1 MPKKKMHFILLL
13 TSIFA
18 SIVFI
23 SGCVEE
29 VYVDELK
36 RPDCTVRFMQADPTY
51 GPVTFSI
58 YGRFEEENT
67 VVATATV
74 DYASVS
80 GYLTIPAGAR
90 KVTIQGSGLNSTV
103 TVTFTSYWQST
114 LTLRNGN
121 LSNLYE
127 RLNYSDEAYK
137 LDDGAGEKGAIRF
150 RNMMNFATYCG
161 LDDGY
166 FPSNATIAVGASTT
180 YYAVKKGTHD
190 FWNFTGTPGTTSYV
204 EYGELEGFDVDGNVR
219 YTIAAFGTATNPV
232 LKIFKDDGK

>member
-18 SIVFI
+18 SIVFL

-36 RPDCTVRFMQADPTY
+36 RQDCTVRFMQADTTY
-51 GPVTFSI
+51 GPVTFSV
-58 YGRFEEENT
+58 YGRFEEEDK

-74 DYASVS
+74 DFASVS
-80 GYLTIPAGAR
+80 DYFTIPAGAR

-103 TVTFTSYWQST
+103 TLTFTSYWQST
-114 LTLRNGN
+114 LILRNGA
-121 LSNLYE
+121 LSNSYE

-137 LDDGAGEKGAIRF
+137 LDDGAGTLGAIKF
-150 RNMMNFATYCG
+150 RNLMTGAVYSSI
-161 LDDGY
+161 DDEYY
-166 FPSNATIAVGASTT
+166 FPTNANIASGGTSGYAAIETGPHSFEIFTTTADIASI
-180 YYAVKKGTHD
+180 D
-190 FWNFTGTPGTTSYV
+190 INV
-204 EYGELEGFDVDGNVR
+204 EGNVR
-219 YTIAAFGTATNPV
+219 YTIAAFGTLANPT

>member
-18 SIVFI
+18 SIVFL

-36 RPDCTVRFMQADPTY
+36 RPDCTVRFMQADPSY
-51 GPVTFSI
+51 GPVTFSV
-58 YGRFEEENT
+58 YGRFEEEDK

-80 GYLTIPAGAR
+80 GYFTIPAGAR

-103 TVTFTSYWQST
+103 TLTFTSYWQST
-114 LTLRNGN
+114 LTLRNGA

-137 LDDGAGEKGAIRF
+137 LDDGAGEIGALRF
-150 RNMMNFATYCG
+150 RNLTDAAIKCA
-161 LDDGY
+161 LDDYYWGGSSPTASIAAGTNFGY
-166 FPSNATIAVGASTT
+166 TPLE
-180 YYAVKKGTHD
+180 KGEH
-190 FWNFTGTPGTTSYV
+190 FFEIFTSSADLAGIDINV
-204 EYGELEGFDVDGNVR
+204 EGNVR
-219 YTIAAFGTATNPV
+219 YTIVAFGTLANPT
-232 LKIFKDDGK
+232 LQIFKDDGK